1 MKTPQNPHVVILPFP
16 AQGHVKPM
24 LNLAMLLSN
33 AGIRITFVTS
43 KAVLDPLVQ
52 QINLTSFR
60 TRFPSFQFNSLSDGF
75 PTKIT
80 RESYASVSLLLVDVF
95 DTIAKVTPRLF
106 RELIASL
113 CDDED
118 GDESSRPTCV
128 IADGIMSFAIEVG
141 DEFGIPVISFRT
153 YSATCTWVYFHL
165 QKLVDQRFIPFQQG
179 EFDCPITCIPG
190 LENKIRLRDLPSVC
204 RQRNSEENTMLQFYM
219 DQASAMSK
227 ASALILNTFNELEPD
242 SISQLGS
249 VFPNVYAIGPLQSLS
264 REIIPNLDSVSSDG
278 TLWKKDRSCMAWL
291 DRQQPKSVLYI
302 SFGSFL
308 TLTRDQRL
316 EFWHGIVNSKKPF
329 LWVTRSGSILDA
341 SDSNN
346 VPAELVTATSERGL
360 IVNWVP
366 QEEVLAHAAIGGFLT
381 HCGWN
386 STLEGITAGVG
397 MIGWPGLADQQVNS
411 RCIEEIWKVGIDIKD
426 MCDRARVENG
436 VRRLMDGSDQ
446 EMVDRLNELR
456 RLARQSLAIGG
467 SSFGNLKRLIEDM
480 SKMSSKIYQD

>member
-43 KAVLDPLVQ
+43 KAVLGPLVQ

-60 TRFPSFQFNSLSDGF
+60 TRFPFFQFNSLSDGF
-75 PTKIT
+75 PTKMNI
-80 RESYASVSLLLVDVF
+80 ESYASVSQLVVDVF
-95 DTIAKVTPRLF
+95 DITTKVTPRLF

-113 CDDED
+113 CD
-118 GDESSRPTCV
+118 DESSRPTCV

-141 DEFGIPVISFRT
+141 NEFGIPVISFRT

-165 QKLVDQRFIPFQQG
+165 QKLLDQRFIPFQQG
-179 EFDCPITCIPG
+179 ELDCPITCIPG
-190 LENKIRLRDLPSVC
+190 LENKIRLRDLPSFC
-204 RQRNSEENTMLQFYM
+204 RQMNSEVNTILQFYM

-242 SISQLGS
+242 SISRLGS
-249 VFPNVYAIGPLQSLS
+249 VFPNIYAIGPLQSLS
-264 REIIPNLDSVSSDG
+264 REIIPNMDSVSSDG
-278 TLWKKDRSCMAWL
+278 TLRKKDRSCIAWL
-291 DRQQPKSVLYI
+291 DLQQPKSVLYI

-329 LWVTRSGSILDA
+329 LWVTRSGSILDE

-346 VPAELVTATSERGL
+346 VPAELVAPTSERGL
-360 IVNWVP
+360 IVNWIP

-386 STLEGITAGVG
+386 STLESITAGVG
-397 MIGWPGLADQQVNS
+397 MIGWPGLADQQVNG

-426 MCDRARVENG
+426 TCDRTRVENA

-446 EMVDRLNELR
+446 EIVDRLDELSR
-456 RLARQSLAIGG
+456 VARQSVQVGG
-467 SSFGNLKRLIEDM
+467 SSFLNLKRLIEDV
-480 SKMSSKIYQD
+480 SNMSSKIYQD